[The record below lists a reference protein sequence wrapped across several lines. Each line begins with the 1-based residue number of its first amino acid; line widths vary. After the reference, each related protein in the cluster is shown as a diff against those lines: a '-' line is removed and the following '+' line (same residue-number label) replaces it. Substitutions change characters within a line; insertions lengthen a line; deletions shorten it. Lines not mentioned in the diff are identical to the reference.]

1 MPRPLQRGL
10 WVLSLLAMALILW
23 WRPGETELSTDPSLS
38 LPDDPPDL
46 YVENVLQTHF
56 NREGEPTATLLADSL
71 AFYEDRGSSNI
82 LNPRLSRLE
91 AETVVWTVQS
101 LHALLLNN
109 GDVEFM
115 EEVEVREVSA
125 AQPWL
130 LETDWLRLEQEGRF
144 ATTPSPVKLT
154 QGSQLA
160 TGIGLDAWLSG
171 DNPELILKS
180 EVAIHYEMDVR

>member
-1 MPRPLQRGL
+1 MPLALQRGL

-23 WRPGETELSTDPSLS
+23 WRPGETELPTEQGLS
-38 LPDDPPDL
+38 LPEDPPDL
-46 YVENVLQTHF
+46 YVETLLHTYF
-56 NREGEPTATLLADSL
+56 NRAGEPSATLRAHSL
-71 AFYEDRGSSNI
+71 AFYEDRGSSII
-82 LNPRLSRLE
+82 LSPRLSRLE
-91 AETVVWTVQS
+91 AEAVIWTVQS
-101 LHALLLNN
+101 LRALLFNN
-109 GDVEFM
+109 GDIEVL
-115 EEVEVREVSA
+115 EEVEVREGSA